1 MKPEKPENF
10 SLPVFNMKGQEVG
23 TVNVT
28 SDDFGGLVRSRL
40 IKDVVV
46 LQARNRRQGNANT
59 KTRRE
64 IVTSGKKPWKQK
76 GTGRA
81 RSGKRSSNIWRKGYK
96 AMGPKT
102 MDYYREIPV
111 GMRRLAL
118 ASAVLGKIKDKEVKL
133 LEEFKFDKTSSRSAA
148 GLLKALDMN
157 HGILLA
163 NHHDDDKVWK
173 SFRNLCAERGLL
185 FMKGSD
191 LNALDILSKKGLL
204 ITRKAFE
211 EMVERVKPS

>member
-1 MKPEKPENF
+1 MKTENF
-10 SLPVFNMKGQEVG
+10 TLPVYNMKGQEVG
-23 TVNVT
+23 TISVT
-28 SDDFGGLVRSRL
+28 SDQLGGLVRSRL
-40 IKDVVV
+40 VKDVVV

-64 IVTSGKKPWKQK
+64 IITSGKKPWKQK

-102 MDYYREIPV
+102 MDYHREIPV

-118 ASAVLGKIKDKEVKL
+118 ASAVLGKIKDKEIKL
-133 LEEFKFDKTSSRSAA
+133 VEEFKFDKASSRAAA
-148 GLLKALDMN
+148 GMLKALDMN

-163 NHHDDDKVWK
+163 NHHDDEKAWK

-185 FMKGSD
+185 FMKGAE
-191 LNALDILSKKGLL
+191 LNALDVLSKKKLL
-204 ITRKAFE
+204 ITKKAFE
-211 EMVERVKPS
+211 DMVERVGAS